1 MIQWATQFFEQ
12 LESTQA
18 YLCQSALSY
27 EEGTCIVAR
36 TQTQGYGRESRTW
49 ASLEGGLYFSFV
61 LKPQKVLPHLPY
73 ALCWALI
80 DVLETELHQ
89 QLQIKA
95 PNDIL
100 FQQKKLAG
108 LLIDA
113 KIQGTQALYYV
124 CGAGINV
131 NQTSHPF
138 ALQSTAIS
146 MRQVSEKSYKINE
159 ILTAIL
165 QNFSAKYQLLLRDQ
179 FELAILAH
187 FKKREIQIGYNNPT
201 QMRFE
206 EYWNANK

>member
-1 MIQWATQFFEQ
+1 MCQ
-12 LESTQA
+12 L
-18 YLCQSALSY
+18 ALNCK
-27 EEGTCIVAR
+27 EGACVVAQ
-36 TQTQGYGRESRTW
+36 TQTQGYGRQSRKWESP
-49 ASLEGGLYFSFV
+49 EGGLYFSFV
-61 LKPQKVLPHLPY
+61 LKPDKILPHLPY
-73 ALCWALI
+73 ALCWALLE
-80 DVLETELHQ
+80 VLEAELHHE
-89 QLQIKA
+89 LQMKA

-124 CGAGINV
+124 CGAGVNV
-131 NQTSHPF
+131 NQINHTF

-146 MRQVSEKSYKINE
+146 MRQVSGKPFKINE
-159 ILTAIL
+159 ILTAVL
-165 QNFSAKYQLLLRDQ
+165 QSFSAKYQLLLLDQ
-179 FELAILAH
+179 FEPAILAH